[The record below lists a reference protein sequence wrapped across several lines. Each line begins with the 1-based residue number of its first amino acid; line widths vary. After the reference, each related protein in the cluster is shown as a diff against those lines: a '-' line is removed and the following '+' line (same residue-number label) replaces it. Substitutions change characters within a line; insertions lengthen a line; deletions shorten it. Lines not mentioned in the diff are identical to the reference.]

1 MSGGSVEPRLGRPRA
16 GWPRMPTSRQA
27 GRTKASGL
35 AQLSRCEDGRRGE
48 EHKGRLDEGDDGA
61 ELREKAGDI

>member
-1 MSGGSVEPRLGRPRA
+1 
-16 GWPRMPTSRQA
+16 MPTSRQA

>member
-1 MSGGSVEPRLGRPRA
+1 MSGGSVEPRLGDRGQGGRGCQPRGRQGGQRRA
-16 GWPRMPTSRQA
+16 VSRSQVDVRMV
-27 GRTKASGL
+27 
-35 AQLSRCEDGRRGE
+35 ERGE